1 MREQHEI
8 DKGKKGIIHT
18 ISDNTHSYKHKEN
31 MNALIGVKQNVETSE
46 ITQLLTDKTE
56 KKK

>member
-8 DKGKKGIIHT
+8 DKWKIGIIHT
-18 ISDNTHSYKHKEN
+18 ISDNTHSYKQKEH
-31 MNALIGVKQNVETSE
+31 MNALLGVKQNVETSE